1 MSSGDVGMGM
11 LVCMPNMT
19 RPCHL
24 RRKEWKE
31 QMIRVRWSHD
41 VSLARAYHK
50 SLERVLCYPSPLL
63 CLDLTMFEAPVQ
75 YSPLPGRLPAPS
87 PNSDSPPF
95 FPSPSP
101 ESSAFV
107 WSSVH
112 SAGPCCSLSYVC
124 SVLQRPHGTARP
136 VST

>member
-1 MSSGDVGMGM
+1 MYLWQD
-11 LVCMPNMT
+11 T
-19 RPCHL
+19 
-24 RRKEWKE
+24 
-31 QMIRVRWSHD
+31 
-41 VSLARAYHK
+41 RAYHR

-124 SVLQRPHGTARP
+124 SFLQRPHGTARP